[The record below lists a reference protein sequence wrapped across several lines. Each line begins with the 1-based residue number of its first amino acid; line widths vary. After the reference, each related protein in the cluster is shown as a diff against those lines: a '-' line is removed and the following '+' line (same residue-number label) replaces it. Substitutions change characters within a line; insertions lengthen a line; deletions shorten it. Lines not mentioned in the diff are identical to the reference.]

1 MGGCRCTFRKCEN
14 STASRPGM
22 HFFHFPIRDWERL
35 ERWAAFADKEEFKE
49 LPVSKLKNKVV
60 CEEHFRNHMFMN
72 YLREGLVKTA
82 VPTLEV
88 LENGQIWD
96 LETDE
101 VGEREEWDVP
111 GGKSAEIS
119 TGGDPLLVPI
129 ENDSSRME
137 IQFLDSA
144 EIIGDDV
151 AYEVQP
157 DPMSSQPLILNK
169 VHKVKPVV
177 PVATV
182 EKPLLRKVVMKRK
195 KAPASDMPR
204 AKMQILSI
212 QRVTGGKQS
221 DLPATPSQMQLSE
234 PLTLEEVPSATMPSS
249 STDVAET
256 EKNTPPVV
264 VIQQQPPP
272 EPTKVPIIDPN
283 ILEKLDQNSVKI
295 DEVKKLLQDVLD
307 RPVPEPKVITVP
319 VPTPVAAAPPP
330 PPATPTRTRSPS
342 PKPERSGP
350 HMNKVQL
357 FNGIKRY
364 LNPTMVALL
373 RCEMFGGSSERAWK
387 PDERALAV
395 ELLNLGENVYDHF
408 CDEFRFRLPSKKDAC
423 KWKEQNEL
431 DDDDAS

>member
-49 LPVSKLKNKVV
+49 LPLAKLKNKVV
-60 CEEHFRNHMFMN
+60 CEEHFRNNMFMN

-101 VGEREEWDVP
+101 VGERELWVVP
-111 GGKSAEIS
+111 GGGKNVSMGG

-144 EIIGDDV
+144 EIMEDDGG
-151 AYEVQP
+151 YGEQP
-157 DPMSSQPLILNK
+157 DPMSAEPVILNK
-169 VHKVKPVV
+169 VHKVKPVPV
-177 PVATV
+177 PV
-182 EKPLLRKVVMKRK
+182 EKPALRKVVMKRK

-212 QRVTGGKQS
+212 QRIGSKQN
-221 DLPATPSQMQLSE
+221 DPPASPQLSE
-234 PLTLEEVPSATMPSS
+234 PASLEEVPSATMPSS

-256 EKNTPPVV
+256 EKSSPPVV

-272 EPTKVPIIDPN
+272 QPTTVPIIDPN
-283 ILEKLDQNSVKI
+283 ILQKLDRNSTKI
-295 DEVKKLLQDVLD
+295 DEVKKLLQDVLN
-307 RPVPEPKVITVP
+307 RPVPEPKVITVQ
-319 VPTPVAAAPPP
+319 VPTPVPAPPP
-330 PPATPTRTRSPS
+330 PPPVTPTRARSPS

-373 RCEMFGGSSERAWK
+373 RCEMFGGSAERPWK
-387 PDERALAV
+387 PDERTLAV

-408 CDEFRFRLPSKKDAC
+408 CDEFRFRLPAKKDAR